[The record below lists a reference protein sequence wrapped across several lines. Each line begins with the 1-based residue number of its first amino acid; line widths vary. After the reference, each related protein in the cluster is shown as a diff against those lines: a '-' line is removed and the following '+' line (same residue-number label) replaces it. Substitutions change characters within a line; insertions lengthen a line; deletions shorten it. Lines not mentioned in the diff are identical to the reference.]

1 MLSRLASSSVSWI
14 LGLATMTNSYHL
26 LTSHTNIPFKA
37 WLCPARLLVASH
49 VQSLDLT
56 LALKN
61 KRQINFAL
69 YLLFFLHLFAWGTM
83 SVPVHMWRPEDNFGK
98 PFPPPTFWVSG
109 VELQSSGPT
118 TELSPWLL
126 LFF

>member
-56 LALKN
+56 PALKN
-61 KRQINFAL
+61 KRQISFAL
-69 YLLFFLHLFAWGTM
+69 YLLFFLHFICLGDHECPGAHVETRRQLWEAIPSSYLLGLRGRT
-83 SVPVHMWRPEDNFGK
+83 PVLRPHH
-98 PFPPPTFWVSG
+98 
-109 VELQSSGPT
+109 
-118 TELSPWLL
+118 
-126 LFF
+126 

>member
-56 LALKN
+56 PALKN
-61 KRQINFAL
+61 KRQISFAL
-69 YLLFFLHLFAWGTM
+69 YLLFFLHFICLGEHECPGAHVET
-83 SVPVHMWRPEDNFGK
+83 RRNFGK